1 MTVQD
6 CFQAAARV
14 ETLLRDLYL
23 GLARCFR
30 GQPPVAAAFRS
41 LASGVEQ
48 HALRIRLLA
57 LHRGSADRNDD
68 TLERV
73 SADVVTMLVEL
84 SAMAVN
90 ALHDPDGDSALR
102 VLRRVGDAERR
113 CHAIHAE
120 VIRRSNDPVVL
131 GLFSALAMR
140 DADHEQLLRRV
151 ERASKRA
158 TAPSSTRRSAHARA
172 WAGGG
177 SFAVARQV
185 HSRRRESERVGSAT
199 AERLPT
205 GWQMAA
211 P

>member
-1 MTVQD
+1 MTVHD
-6 CFQAAARV
+6 CLQAATRV
-14 ETLLRDLYL
+14 ETLLRDLYV
-23 GLARCFR
+23 GLASCFR

-48 HALRIRLLA
+48 HALRIRLVA
-57 LHRGSADRNDD
+57 LHRASAGRNDD

-73 SADVVTMLVEL
+73 SSDVVTMLVEL

-102 VLRRVGDAERR
+102 VLRRVSDAERR

-120 VIRRSNDPVVL
+120 VIRRSDDPVVL
-131 GLFSALAMR
+131 ELFSALARR
-140 DADHEQLLRRV
+140 DAAHERILGRAALASRRD
-151 ERASKRA
+151 AA
-158 TAPSSTRRSAHARA
+158 TSPTRRSVHAPA

-185 HSRRRESERVGSAT
+185 HSWRRESQRVGPAT
-199 AERLPT
+199 ASGP
-205 GWQMAA
+205 
-211 P
+211 